1 MFNLRSSTWPKSQLR
16 ADWAVYRALADLLI
30 DARLEAGLNQ
40 TELGARLGVTQ
51 KFISVIETGARR
63 VDLLEFLAIE
73 YALGLPRF
81 SLVKRLDEHL

>member
-1 MFNLRSSTWPKSQLR
+1 MPKLIDPDS
-16 ADWAVYRALADLLI
+16 YRALADVLI
-30 DARLEAGLNQ
+30 AARLEAGINQ

-73 YALGLPRF
+73 RALELPRL
-81 SLVKRLDEHL
+81 SLVTRILETSHAFKNLKV